1 MHLIQHRA
9 PLERV
14 EALRSFRTFRT
25 LVLSHVHVLR
35 LGSGPVRI
43 IDEEHLRGVVRLGS
57 ATRVVD
63 RQQARVGRSG
73 RSSSSISSCESGI
86 APRSS
91 RRPHAFKRQPPRHA
105 AATPAATATQTSST
119 SVPPGP
125 APPPPS

>member
-43 IDEEHLRGVVRLGS
+43 IDKEHLRGVVRLGS

-63 RQQARVGRSG
+63 RQQARVGAQRPLVVEHIILRERDRATQLAS
-73 RSSSSISSCESGI
+73 
-86 APRSS
+86 
-91 RRPHAFKRQPPRHA
+91 PHAFKRQPPRHA

-119 SVPPGP
+119 SAPPGP